1 MQMPS
6 PIIIEL
12 TDDQV
17 AQLKEHYA
25 FVDYEFENGAPG
37 ILVAQVGASQYGGHQ
52 YMRVGFLKHEHAKT
66 IAYTAM

>member
-1 MQMPS
+1 MQMPK

-12 TDDQV
+12 TDEQV
-17 AQLKEHYA
+17 AKLKEHY
-25 FVDYEFENGAPG
+25 DYVLSEWGNGEPG

-66 IAYTAM
+66 VAGTAA